1 MNPGTTLSG
10 PDTPLAAPL
19 AATRSKDITWMETMV
34 PDNDVNTLP
43 VPVATAE
50 LGLSRRGALQSA
62 GAAFHA
68 LADTMPQMIWSTLPD
83 GDHDYY
89 NAQWY
94 RFTGVR
100 ESSTDGEG
108 WAGMFHPDDQP
119 EAWKRWK
126 HSLQTGEPY
135 EVEYRLRRH
144 DGAFR
149 WVLGRALPIRDAHGE
164 IQRWIGTCT
173 DIQDAK
179 EAAERT
185 EILSRELSHRIK
197 NIFAVISA
205 LMGMT
210 ARADARFAEPARA
223 LQERIGALGRAHE
236 FVRPHSETSR
246 PQAIDVTLGN
256 LLTSILSA
264 YPAMSDGR
272 LKISGG
278 DFLIHDR
285 AATPVALVFHELATN
300 SLKYGAL
307 SSDDGTVAIAI
318 SEEGADVRMIWT
330 ERDGPKIECTPE
342 LSGFGS
348 KLTKLA
354 VEQQLGG
361 TLERDWGSD
370 GLRVEMTV
378 RADRIKP

>member
-1 MNPGTTLSG
+1 MRSTTSTQVF
-10 PDTPLAAPL
+10 PEI
-19 AATRSKDITWMETMV
+19 S
-34 PDNDVNTLP
+34 
-43 VPVATAE
+43 VA
-50 LGLSRRGALQSA
+50 RRGALQDA
-62 GAAFHA
+62 GAAFHG

-94 RFTGVR
+94 RFTGVP
-100 ESSTDGEG
+100 EGSTDGES

-119 EAWKRWK
+119 EAWRRWN
-126 HSLQTGEPY
+126 HSLATGDPY

-144 DGAFR
+144 DGIYR
-149 WVLGRALPIRDAHGE
+149 WVLGRALPIRDRAGRIE
-164 IQRWIGTCT
+164 RWIGTCT

-179 EAAERT
+179 ESAEQN

-210 ARADARFAEPARA
+210 ARADPRIAEPARA
-223 LQERIGALGRAHE
+223 LQERIAALGRAHE

-256 LLTSILSA
+256 LLANILSA

-272 LKISGG
+272 LTITGG
-278 DFLIHDR
+278 DFEIHDR
-285 AATPVALVFHELATN
+285 AATPLALTFHELATN

-307 SSDDGTVAIAI
+307 SSDTGRVAIIIENADDI
-318 SEEGADVRMIWT
+318 IHMAWAESE
-330 ERDGPKIECTPE
+330 GPVVDAEPE

-348 KLTKLA
+348 KLTTLA
-354 VEQQLGG
+354 VQQQLGG
-361 TLERDWGSD
+361 TLERIWHRT
-370 GLRVEMTV
+370 GLEVTMKVQASRV
-378 RADRIKP
+378 RL